1 MNINPTNHSLSV
13 TNSSSSPAAKISSG
27 KQINSAADGPATL
40 QILEQYNSH
49 IRGNNV
55 AYTNV
60 ISGTSAL
67 QIAAG
72 GLSNISDSLQQLREL
87 GIQAAN
93 GVLNSSDRNTIQK
106 QADELIEG
114 IKDTLNSSQFNNRS
128 LLNNDTAITIQSGAN
143 KGQTQTIPSFNLAA
157 DFSDVGLFDIDF
169 SSGNISDT
177 LASIDSAMDINDA
190 ASSAVGIAENG
201 LERVAKSLIGS
212 TVSQASSRSQIEDT
226 DFAAVVS
233 ELKQQ
238 QLHEQVELAMLS
250 QAHANRSQVL
260 QLLK

>member
-1 MNINPTNHSLSV
+1 MNINPTNQSLSV

-40 QILEQYNSH
+40 QIIEQYNSH
-49 IRGNNV
+49 IRGNSA
-55 AYTNV
+55 AYSNV
-60 ISGTSAL
+60 ISATSAL

-72 GLSNISDSLQQLREL
+72 GLSNINDSLQQLREL

-93 GVLNSSDRNTIQK
+93 GVLNSSDRNAIQK
-106 QADELIEG
+106 QADELLAG
-114 IKDTLNSSQFNNRS
+114 IQGTLDSSQFNSRS
-128 LLNNDTAITIQSGAN
+128 LLNSDTAITIQSGAN
-143 KGQTQTIPSFNLAA
+143 QGQTETIPSFNLAA
-157 DFSDVGLFDIDF
+157 DFSGVGLFDIDF

-177 LASIDSAMDINDA
+177 LASIDSALDVNDT
-190 ASSAVGIAENG
+190 ASSAIGIAENG
-201 LERVAKSLIGS
+201 LERAAKNLISS

-226 DFAAVVS
+226 DFATVVS

-238 QLHEQVELAMLS
+238 QLKEQLELVMLS
-250 QAHANRSQVL
+250 QANANRSQVL